1 MAGKSPTENS
11 LAVLKAQCWICE
23 VVEKWVPRLNIR
35 KDLFGFIDIL
45 CVKDGQ
51 TLAVQTTSD
60 SNVSARV
67 RKITESEFLPEVRKA
82 GWLVH
87 VHGWRKAPKV
97 KGGKAQIW
105 KQRVVDL
112 S

>member
-11 LAVLKAQCWICE
+11 LAILRAQGYLCWVCEYFNSFTRRRVDMFGAWDIIALRENEVL
-23 VVEKWVPRLNIR
+23 
-35 KDLFGFIDIL
+35 F
-45 CVKDGQ
+45 
-51 TLAVQTTSD
+51 VQTTSD

-67 RKITESEFLPEVRKA
+67 KKITENEHTADIRKA
-82 GWLVH
+82 GVRLEI
-87 VHGWRKAPKV
+87 HGWRKAPKV